1 MLKWLKRL
9 KNKDTGNSINIGGG
23 GKNNISNKN
32 YKILKIF
39 SLSKALDKYNKSN
52 FIGYNNIDMSINE
65 YISKLRKKLI
75 LIEKLKQDSNN
86 NNSNSNNNNNNSKI
100 KISSSNNRLPIRS
113 KEELFK
119 KFGINK
125 VKDMSSIIWNEPEQN
140 GQKMTMALNLLQVP
154 FIKFKINPREAF
166 EEIDYIFSKKIRSI
180 NEMIYLQH
188 LLTLYDVVPSIFINY
203 DLIEPNEVMFNMAIC
218 LNMHKYKSNELIFKY
233 GEYTDKLFFV
243 LSGSVSLFEP
253 IERSC
258 EMDIDQY
265 IRYLNQLESCEEY
278 ELIKKIIDI
287 NKVYKNDPNVLLIKN
302 NNEKYIRKR
311 YLQKIRAIKEIIKN
325 QDYSTIEVNLN
336 TEINS
341 TIDTTEDAINLKEI
355 ISSEEYMRRIIPP
368 NLTDIKEEEKIQNE
382 KNNEKNDTINK
393 SGKKK
398 KIIKYYIYSFSKKV
412 KPFNIFG
419 EVILDDEEN
428 KNNINNSNSNNFK
441 KRELTAICNEPSRIL
456 YLDINNWQK
465 YFKNRQESIK
475 MKNILT
481 ILDIPF
487 LRHINIDYFKE
498 KIFEHFSLFN
508 YKIGEYIFKQNDKR
522 KKIFFVVS
530 GEVELIMNASINDIN
545 NIIEKKF
552 DKDDIYYRN
561 KLSESQKIKYI
572 DSYYLINKLNK
583 EKSTKTWR
591 ILGIYPKDIIG
602 LNEILDENNC
612 AYYVSAKCSSF
623 NCEVYEIEYNKF
635 KDMISE
641 NKNINKNVRN
651 LFVQYTKN
659 KMIFISKRLK
669 ALRTI
674 YIKKKLKTYK
684 NYLKTSFSCADK
696 IKIKNTKSHFNRK
709 LNLKLALFNSNILE
723 PSSSSKNIHIM
734 NGNCHSLNQFNLKT
748 IYNYRAKGEKK
759 SISINQNIHQN
770 SSLKNAKLFNHKYKK
785 SSNNTNY
792 FNLEEFNEE
801 TKNKK
806 RNQIKFES
814 IFDSIKKNK
823 LNEQINIKS
832 NSLDKNKFSKTQT
845 FFKTKSQRLIKF
857 KDFNNLIKNH
867 KNSKNKKY
875 NLTQNSF
882 FKNYLK
888 EVKTIGVAS
897 AKKPEITPFSDIL
910 FSLADI
916 DNKKNKNEL
925 KSATSS
931 FIEYSGSSN
940 LTNNVKT
947 NSECQINTIDYLIL
961 DKIVDEEGYSK
972 FIEKDLNANSINKSK
987 SLKILRKQI
996 KIINQKKKF
1005 PPHLIRRFEANR
1017 KINYFPEKLLN
1028 FVK

>member
-9 KNKDTGNSINIGGG
+9 KNKDTGNSINIGGA

-32 YKILKIF
+32 LKILKIF
-39 SLSKALDKYNKSN
+39 SLSNALENKN
-52 FIGYNNIDMSINE
+52 NNIDNKNIDMSINE

-75 LIEKLKQDSNN
+75 LIEKLKQDNNN
-86 NNSNSNNNNNNSKI
+86 NNSNNPKRKI
-100 KISSSNNRLPIRS
+100 NSSNSRPKIRS
-113 KEELFK
+113 KEVFK

-154 FIKFKINPREAF
+154 FIKFKINPREALA
-166 EEIDYIFSKKIRSI
+166 EIDYIFSKKIRSI

-218 LNMHKYKSNELIFKY
+218 LNMHKYQSNELIFKY

-258 EMDIDQY
+258 EMDINQY
-265 IRYLNQLESCEEY
+265 ISYLNQLESCEEY

-341 TIDTTEDAINLKEI
+341 TIDTTEDTINLKEI
-355 ISSEEYMRRIIPP
+355 ISSEEYMRRIIPSIS
-368 NLTDIKEEEKIQNE
+368 TEFKKEEKIENE
-382 KNNEKNDTINK
+382 KNNDKTDIINK
-393 SGKKK
+393 QVKNKKN
-398 KIIKYYIYSFSKKV
+398 IKYYIYSFVKKV

-428 KNNINNSNSNNFK
+428 KNSINNNNSNNFK

-465 YFKNRQESIK
+465 YFKNRQDSIK

-487 LRHINIDYFKE
+487 LRNINIDYFKE

-522 KKIFFVVS
+522 KKIYFVVS

-552 DKDDIYYRN
+552 DKEDIYYRN

-612 AYYVSAKCSSF
+612 AYYVSAKCSSY
-623 NCEVYEIEYNKF
+623 NCKVYEIEYNSF
-635 KDMISE
+635 KVMISE
-641 NKNINKNVRN
+641 NKNINNNVRN

-659 KMIFISKRLK
+659 KMNFISKRLK

-674 YIKKKLKTYK
+674 YINKKLKTYK

-696 IKIKNTKSHFNRK
+696 IKIKNTKSNFNKK
-709 LNLKLALFNSNILE
+709 LNLKLALFNNNILE
-723 PSSSSKNIHIM
+723 PSFNSKNIHIM
-734 NGNCHSLNQFNLKT
+734 TDNYPSLNQFNLKT
-748 IYNYRAKGEKK
+748 IYNYRTKGEKK
-759 SISINQNIHQN
+759 SISIHQNIHRN
-770 SSLKNAKLFNHKYKK
+770 SSFKNANLYNQKFKQ
-785 SSNNTNY
+785 SSNNINY
-792 FNLEEFNEE
+792 FNIEEFKEE
-801 TKNKK
+801 IKNKK
-806 RNQIKFES
+806 RNQIKFEP
-814 IFDSIKKNK
+814 IFGNIKKNK
-823 LNEQINIKS
+823 LNGKINAVS
-832 NSLDKNKFSKTQT
+832 NSLDKKNFSKTQT

-857 KDFNNLIKNH
+857 KDFNNLIKHH

-875 NLTQNSF
+875 SLTQNSF

-925 KSATSS
+925 KSTTSS

-940 LTNNVKT
+940 FTNNIKI
-947 NSECQINTIDYLIL
+947 NSECQINTIDNLVL

-972 FIEKDLNANSINKSK
+972 FIEKDLNDKSINKSK

-996 KIINQKKKF
+996 KILNQKKKF
-1005 PPHLIRRFEANR
+1005 PSHLIRRFEANR
-1017 KINYFPEKLLN
+1017 KINYFPGKLLD

>member
-1 MLKWLKRL
+1 MLKWLKQL
-9 KNKDTGNSINIGGG
+9 KNKDTGNSIIIGGG
-23 GKNNISNKN
+23 KKNSISNKN

-39 SLSKALDKYNKSN
+39 SLSKALDKYKSN
-52 FIGYNNIDMSINE
+52 YISNNNIDDSINE

-75 LIEKLKQDSNN
+75 LIEKLTQDNN
-86 NNSNSNNNNNNSKI
+86 DNPKR
-100 KISSSNNRLPIRS
+100 KISSSNSKPSIRS
-113 KEELFK
+113 KEDLYK
-119 KFGINK
+119 KYGINK
-125 VKDMSSIIWNEPEQN
+125 TKKDENRKIWNEPEQY
-140 GQKMTMALNLLQVP
+140 GQKMTMALNLSQVP

-166 EEIDYIFSKKIRSI
+166 EEVDYIFSKKIRSI

-188 LLTLYDVVPSIFINY
+188 LLTLYDVIPSIFVNC
-203 DLIEPNEVMFNMAIC
+203 DLIEPNEVLFNMAIC
-218 LNMHKYKSNELIFKY
+218 LNMHNYKSNELIFKY

-253 IERSC
+253 VERSC
-258 EMDIDQY
+258 KMDIDQY
-265 IRYLNQLESCEEY
+265 ISYLNQLENCEEY

-287 NKVYKNDPNVLLIKN
+287 NKVYKNDSNVLMIKN
-302 NNEKYIRKR
+302 NNEKYIRKK
-311 YLQKIRAIKEIIKN
+311 YLQKIKAIKEIIKN

-341 TIDTTEDAINLKEI
+341 TIDTTEDTINLKEI
-355 ISSEEYMRRIIPP
+355 ISSEEYIRRIIPSIS
-368 NLTDIKEEEKIQNE
+368 TDIKKEEKKENE
-382 KNNEKNDTINK
+382 KSNPDDINK
-393 SGKKK
+393 LVKNKRD
-398 KIIKYYIYSFSKKV
+398 IKYYSYSLVKEV
-412 KPFNIFG
+412 KPFNTFG
-419 EVILDDEEN
+419 EIILDDEEN
-428 KNNINNSNSNNFK
+428 KNNINNNNSNNFR

-465 YFKNRQESIK
+465 YFKNRQDSIK

-498 KIFEHFSLFN
+498 KIFDHFSLFN

-522 KKIFFVVS
+522 KKIYFVVS
-530 GEVELIMNASINDIN
+530 GEVELTMNASINDIN
-545 NIIEKKF
+545 NIIDKKF
-552 DKDDIYYRN
+552 DKNDIYYRN
-561 KLSESQKIKYI
+561 KLSETQKIKYI

-635 KDMISE
+635 KEMISE
-641 NKNINKNVRN
+641 NKNINNNVRN

-659 KMIFISKRLK
+659 KMNFISKRLK

-674 YIKKKLKTYK
+674 YINKKLKTYK
-684 NYLKTSFSCADK
+684 NYLKTSFSCTDK
-696 IKIKNTKSHFNRK
+696 IKIKNTKSNFNKK
-709 LNLKLALFNSNILE
+709 LNLKLALFNNNILE
-723 PSSSSKNIHIM
+723 PSLSSKNIITD
-734 NGNCHSLNQFNLKT
+734 NYPSLNQFNLKT
-748 IYNYRAKGEKK
+748 IYNYGAKGEKK
-759 SISINQNIHQN
+759 SISLHQNILRN
-770 SSLKNAKLFNHKYKK
+770 SSFKNTKLFNYKYKN

-792 FNLEEFNEE
+792 FNIEEFNDEIK
-801 TKNKK
+801 KNKK
-806 RNQIKFES
+806 RNQIKFEP
-814 IFDSIKKNK
+814 IFGSVKKNK
-823 LNEQINIKS
+823 LNDKANAIS
-832 NSLDKNKFSKTQT
+832 NSLKIIDKKNFLKTQT

-857 KDFNNLIKNH
+857 KDFNNLIKHH

-882 FKNYLK
+882 FKHYLK

-910 FSLADI
+910 FSLADN

-931 FIEYSGSSN
+931 FIEYSASSN
-940 LTNNVKT
+940 FSNNVRI
-947 NSECQINTIDYLIL
+947 NSECQINTIDNLVL
-961 DKIVDEEGYSK
+961 DKIVDGEGYSK
-972 FIEKDLNANSINKSK
+972 FIEKDLNDKSISKSE
-987 SLKILRKQI
+987 SLKILRNQI
-996 KIINQKKKF
+996 KIINQKKQF
-1005 PPHLIRRFEANR
+1005 PQHLIRRFEANR
-1017 KINYFPEKLLN
+1017 KINYFPEKLLH